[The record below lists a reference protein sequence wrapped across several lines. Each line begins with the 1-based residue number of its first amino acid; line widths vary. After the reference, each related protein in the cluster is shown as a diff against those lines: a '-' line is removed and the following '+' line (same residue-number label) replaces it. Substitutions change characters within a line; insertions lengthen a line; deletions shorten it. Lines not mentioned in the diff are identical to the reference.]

1 MLIVRCVES
10 EEVQRK
16 GFMDDLVKSHLKD
29 LLSKETILI
38 RKSMKGKKK
47 WKHFWTFLWKSLIVF
62 AKMLVAYI

>member
-10 EEVQRK
+10 EKVQRK

-47 WKHFWTFLWKSLIVF
+47 
-62 AKMLVAYI
+62 

>member
-38 RKSMKGKKK
+38 RESMKGKKNEN
-47 WKHFWTFLWKSLIVF
+47 TFEPFRERV
-62 AKMLVAYI
+62 

>member
-38 RKSMKGKKK
+38 RESMKGKKNEN
-47 WKHFWTFLWKSLIVF
+47 TFEPFCERV
-62 AKMLVAYI
+62 

>member
-47 WKHFWTFLWKSLIVF
+47 MKTLLNLFVKESNCFC
-62 AKMLVAYI
+62 

>member
-47 WKHFWTFLWKSLIVF
+47 NENTFEPFCERV
-62 AKMLVAYI
+62 